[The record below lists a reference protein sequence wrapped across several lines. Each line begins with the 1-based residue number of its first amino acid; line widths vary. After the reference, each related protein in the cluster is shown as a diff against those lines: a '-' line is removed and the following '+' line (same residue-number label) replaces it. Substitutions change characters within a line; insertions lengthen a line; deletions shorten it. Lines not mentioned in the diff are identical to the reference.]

1 MQPIKYS
8 LGNTKM
14 SLFSIK
20 TSNQSNSIEK
30 SYSEWKELTVSA
42 NDAFREGHTFYADC
56 LYEKAADKAKYLFS
70 KLTCNRDSVAALLV
84 SFHNL
89 AYFHLANS
97 NKRCALDCLN
107 EAVSYLTKSLKTNNT
122 DSTKE
127 AVLIWGLNQANQQL
141 WLIER
146 NLNESQSMFIH

>member
-1 MQPIKYS
+1 
-8 LGNTKM
+8 M
-14 SLFSIK
+14 SLALIK
-20 TSNQSNSIEK
+20 TSNQSNNIKK
-30 SYSEWKELTVSA
+30 SFSEWKELTVSA
-42 NDAFREGHTFYADC
+42 NEAFREGHSFYADC

-70 KLTCNRDSVAALLV
+70 KLICNRDSVAALLV
-84 SFHNL
+84 SLHNL

-97 NKRCALDCLN
+97 NRRCALDCLN

-127 AVLIWGLNQANQQL
+127 AAIIWGLGQANQQL

-146 NLNESQSMFIH
+146 KLYKNQSVFIK